1 MTFPK
6 IIDSGANAISKVG
19 DTIGNTV
26 NKLNPLNNFGFIA
39 LAGLGIFAMM
49 EFSKTPTA
57 QTLAS
62 RVPIAVPM

>member
-1 MTFPK
+1 LTFPK

-62 RVPIAVPM
+62 RVLIVVPM